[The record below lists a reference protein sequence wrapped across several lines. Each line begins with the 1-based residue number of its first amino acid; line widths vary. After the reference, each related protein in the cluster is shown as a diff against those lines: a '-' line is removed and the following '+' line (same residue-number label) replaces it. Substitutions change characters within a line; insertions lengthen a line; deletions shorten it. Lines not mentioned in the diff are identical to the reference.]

1 MIENKIKNLIE
12 PIIKEN
18 NFILDKV
25 RFVQEDGV
33 WFLRIIIDK
42 LGFIDV
48 DDCVLVNQLI
58 EPIIDSEDL
67 IKESYILDI
76 CSKEK
81 GSELNES

>member
-1 MIENKIKNLIE
+1 MIENKIKDLIE
-12 PIIKEN
+12 PIIKKN

-25 RFVQEDGV
+25 EFIKEDSV
-33 WFLRIIIDK
+33 WFLRIVIDK
-42 LGFIDV
+42 LGFVDV

-58 EPIIDSEDL
+58 EPIIDREDL